1 VCVCVYLSVWVCVFV
16 YVYLSVCVCVCARVY
31 VCVCVFL
38 SVCVCVCVCLSVCVC
53 VCASI
58 CLCVYLSVCVC
69 LYRPFVCVCVCVC
82 LSFCLSVC
90 RYALQNQK
98 ILKRNYGKI
107 ISNISANRGPV
118 RLRPAPNIGGG
129 VVARV
134 SGWGRTSDGK
144 YNFLIILYFNL
155 KNCTYQI
162 DCFKGEGTHG
172 LQKICGHSD

>member
-1 VCVCVYLSVWVCVFV
+1 VCVSICLYGCVCLCTSICLCVCVCARLCVCVCF
-16 YVYLSVCVCVCARVY
+16 YLSVCVCV
-31 VCVCVFL
+31 FL
-38 SVCVCVCVCLSVCVC
+38 SVC

-69 LYRPFVCVCVCVC
+69 LYRPFVCVCVCVYVC
-82 LSFCLSVC
+82 LSVCLSVC